1 MISVRSYAKINI
13 GLKIGSRRAD
23 GFHDLRTVYTTIGL
37 NERLQVDVSK
47 GTGVEI
53 RCDDPRVP
61 GDASNT
67 CYRAAELVLKEL
79 KTQARVTISIEKKL
93 PVQGG
98 LGAASG
104 NAMATIFALARALS
118 QPLSAQKRA
127 QIASEIGSDLNL
139 FLYGGLVL
147 GTGRG
152 EEVWPLPDLPSIP
165 LVIVTPEVGVSTPKA
180 FATWDSLT
188 GHDPSATINE
198 FSHSVYEWLGAQY
211 STVVSGVPASGGD
224 RVEAL
229 LLDLVRTGISND
241 FERVVFPEI
250 PALREVK
257 CALEREGALYA
268 SLSGSGS
275 TLYGMFRTTE
285 EAERAASRL
294 SDAGIRAV
302 ATRTLPREE
311 YWQGMWE

>member
-1 MISVRSYAKINI
+1 M
-13 GLKIGSRRAD
+13 LH
-23 GFHDLRTVYTTIGL
+23 F
-37 NERLQVDVSK
+37 
-47 GTGVEI
+47 TGV
-53 RCDDPRVP
+53 V
-61 GDASNT
+61 
-67 CYRAAELVLKEL
+67 VH
-79 KTQARVTISIEKKL
+79 
-93 PVQGG
+93 
-98 LGAASG
+98 
-104 NAMATIFALARALS
+104 AT
-118 QPLSAQKRA
+118 
-127 QIASEIGSDLNL
+127 
-139 FLYGGLVL
+139 
-147 GTGRG
+147 
-152 EEVWPLPDLPSIP
+152 SIP

-257 CALEREGALYA
+257 CALEREGAAYA

-275 TLYGMFRTTE
+275 TLYGLFRTTA
-285 EAERAASRL
+285 EAEQAAERLNASGMRA
-294 SDAGIRAV
+294 I
-302 ATRTLPREE
+302 ATRTLPRDD
-311 YWQGMWE
+311 

>member
-79 KTQARVTISIEKKL
+79 KTQVRVTISIEKKL